1 MYVIVSLLGLPREE
15 YWILDIGL
23 VSHRIASHSLAFLV
37 ISDSSPCPGAA
48 LEQDYHWTCLCPPL
62 GLHIMSMTPFD
73 AALLRV
79 LEVLQVSKIPEV
91 TKSLSQA
98 RILSYIDF
106 IGAKERIE
114 KRQIAGL
121 PGWPLNELLSV
132 IAWHENFCES
142 NGHNPDVLANL
153 TVPSLKSFQAER
165 AEDEMLRQLIPQYRS
180 LANSHS
186 PDNIARAADIHSQ
199 IRSMKNGMP
208 KMIQMDTD
216 TIMQRL
222 PCRIKSLSGIIESE
236 KFVKLIVRCIR
247 SQSDMAAAETL
258 KKIVIMGRTQGKI

>member
-1 MYVIVSLLGLPREE
+1 MAWSHTVHVLL
-15 YWILDIGL
+15 
-23 VSHRIASHSLAFLV
+23 AFAFLV
-37 ISDSSPCPGAA
+37 IPHSSPCPGAELLLGLYLPA
-48 LEQDYHWTCLCPPL
+48 PL
-62 GLHIMSMTPFD
+62 RLHIMSMTPFD

-79 LEVLQVSKIPEV
+79 LEVLHFSEIPAV

-98 RILSYIDF
+98 HILSYVNF

-114 KRQIAGL
+114 KRQIVGL
-121 PGWPLNELLSV
+121 PGWSRNELLSV
-132 IAWHENFCES
+132 IAWHDHFCES
-142 NGHNPDVLANL
+142 YGHNPDVLASL
-153 TVPSLKSFQAER
+153 TVPSFKAFQAER

-186 PDNIARAADIHSQ
+186 PDNITRAADIHSQ
-199 IRSMKNGMP
+199 IRSMKNGMS

-222 PCRIKSLSGIIESE
+222 PHRIKSLSGIIDTE
-236 KFVKLIVRCIR
+236 KFVNLIARCIR

-258 KKIVIMGRTQGKI
+258 KKIVIMGRTQGEI